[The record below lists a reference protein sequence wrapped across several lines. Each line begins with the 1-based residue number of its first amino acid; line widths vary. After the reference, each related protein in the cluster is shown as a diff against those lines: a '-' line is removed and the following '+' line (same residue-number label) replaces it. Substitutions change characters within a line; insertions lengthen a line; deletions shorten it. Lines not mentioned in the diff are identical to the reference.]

1 LRRVGSE
8 SEVDSAQNIY
18 AHVTHQGGTKLIGT
32 HDPLGQEK
40 QALHALADFKDKNVF
55 EVGCG
60 DGRMTMLYADVASSV
75 LAFDPDADVIAEAQ
89 AQLPEHLATNVEFR
103 VADMSTVKL
112 KQQSYDVGV
121 LAWSI

>member
-40 QALHALADFKDKNVF
+40 QALHDLADFKDENVF

-89 AQLPEHLATNVEFR
+89 AQLLEHLATNVEFR